1 MPFRLNTAPLLD
13 AATHVF
19 DPVHAWWESAAT
31 RRRVATL
38 LILAFL
44 GGLLGIELG
53 RQGLLPS
60 AMARMAPH
68 SHFHAVELAFTLVL
82 ILEVISLVFTL
93 PCSFSRSVGKQFEI
107 LALILLRSS
116 FKELVNFSEP
126 VVLTNLEPLYRI
138 LSDGVGALVV
148 FALLGLYYRLHQP
161 REDERHV
168 ESLYAFVAAKK
179 MVSLALLAAFVGMG
193 GFNGWRWLHGG
204 ERLDFFAAFYT
215 MLIFSDILLVLI
227 AQRYLPSFQAVFRN
241 SGYALATLLIR
252 LALAAPPYVNSA
264 LGVGSA
270 VFAVCLTLANN
281 AFYAKGPQHD
291 ATKRR

>member
-1 MPFRLNTAPLLD
+1 MAFRLNTSPLLD
-13 AATHVF
+13 ASTYVF
-19 DPVHAWWESAAT
+19 DPLHTWWESAAT

-44 GGLLGIELG
+44 GGLAGIELG
-53 RQGLLPS
+53 RQGLLPP
-60 AMARMAPH
+60 ALARMTPH

-82 ILEVISLVFTL
+82 ILEVVSLVFTL

-116 FKELVNFSEP
+116 FKELVNFNEP
-126 VVLTNLEPLYRI
+126 VVLESLDPLYRI
-138 LSDGVGALVV
+138 LSDGVGALAV
-148 FALLGLYYRLHQP
+148 FALLGLYYRLHRP
-161 REDERHV
+161 REDERQV

-179 MVSLALLAAFVGMG
+179 MVSLVLLAAFAGMG
-193 GFNGWRWLHGG
+193 AYNGWAWMQGR
-204 ERLDFFAAFYT
+204 EKLDFFAAFYT
-215 MLIFSDILLVLI
+215 LLIFSDILLVLI

-252 LALAAPPYVNSA
+252 LALAAPPFVNSA
-264 LGVGSA
+264 LGVGAA

-281 AFYAKGPQHD
+281 AFYAKPP
-291 ATKRR
+291 RRDEGRNR